1 MRSTT
6 PQATEAI
13 AINTAVK
20 MTARIT
26 AYKSRVFFK
35 ESDLLDENPFV
46 VEGAISPNPV
56 SEAIAYNSQIEKWIY
71 AYVNEDGVL
80 LVGVRGD
87 EGGIAILDPDVEEG
101 DPYIKASLLSKVSVY
116 ENHVVYF
123 DTNLNT
129 WANIEFD
136 PELVDAGD
144 EECLVSKTTYDADV
158 QGAAHLISDYEFV
171 LVYIDGGA
179 TAFAIV
185 SLGDE
190 DATEFIFC
198 PSRLFQPSVL
208 KDETN
213 EADLYSLFYSAGVSV
228 NNKIHIYITNY
239 NGEVRTISYKNGSW
253 SDLRVA
259 IPSDLSDFKV
269 GNAFAHDGAIFLCG
283 MFSRKEEFVSDIRYT
298 IFTKS
303 LDGLTFSL
311 DRRTLVSIAPFRFL
325 AGYADGKI
333 SFFASNRYIEET
345 APYQVIGEQT
355 DSVLLISKNVSGS
368 AGSGWNVIVK
378 SGAEEYYQHPLVKE
392 ASFSKLEIGV
402 HTSGGVEWLKYH
414 DVVIA
419 SVDKEI
425 RDGFRGMTMQIVTDG
440 KWHTSV
446 MTHPFYMEMV
456 GKSGKYD
463 DTLSFN
469 NLYKLNDESGVEWSF
484 SVDFWGSEETGKAFT
499 PRSHAASTTTDH
511 MTGDLKELLFKTYPV
526 FGDEESYDIHIYGW
540 SRAGKPDTNPNTP
553 DPTTKTGPNDTFR
566 AILEVEDT
574 AGNLSTIVTTSG
586 QLQSDH
592 ANPEQ
597 TYFTEGARAGSYP
610 VVYSIPN
617 PGEGWKLKRV
627 GIRVI
632 SSSVETVYNLERVDI
647 PMLVGQYPV
656 STSVDA
662 PSFVLNEN
670 TIAWPLVETL
680 TIQVDEN
687 NADNGNKVSTS
698 ATLKNG
704 YCYAFIIEGFATFQR
719 DGKVYIQ
726 DAEFISEITGG
737 IKGVKESSPA
747 VQIVSS
753 DFPYFSTSLA
763 TKYGVQTVRDAS
775 IKNRYTFKHE
785 DTRFKSSIISN
796 KKIPYVYYASG
807 TIDVSVWL
815 AGFGEISNMQGGE
828 FKVYV
833 FESPVPFLDFRFAGG
848 FVGSAGETF
857 EVLGSQNITSIT
869 GNMTSEI
876 VAEGSVDETIT
887 EYEHYV
893 WLKNN
898 TGNPISI
905 STLLETEITDLS
917 DFVIFWLIHAI
928 HDESGTMLSSYGPV
942 NYAPVSSLPKEHS
955 IERTTVIDP
964 NHSLRLRVI
973 YRWSI
978 PPDGSPTPVDIV
990 ATMKIT
996 ASVSSG
1002 AMPPLDPRVPAPPS
1016 FRLVLPLGE
1025 TISDSAISNSLE
1037 SRQKGIPQ
1045 VLFATKPYSAF
1056 NFEIVGRFSVKG
1068 SWTYAGLLGLAEDEN
1083 NYTIGYYRGQR
1094 LGIAIVRDGK
1104 RTVLIEQDVTLFI
1117 DNDRI
1122 HDIRFWHRDGLFGV
1136 DIKNVD
1142 EVWDIRG
1149 GLSQSITY
1157 LWGTEHGP
1165 IATNDDIL
1173 HVGVWGLI
1181 DPPKFRTTGFV
1192 SSSTIVPVLPSD
1204 INPHTGESDFDPLF
1218 SDVTGNQIDIEGV
1231 IYDFTGKNRF
1241 FTDAEKPFMGPY
1253 QIRNTESWDSP
1264 FNSDRNGKTYQGGKA
1279 IEITQFA
1286 WLNGTSFAELLKDAI
1301 IGSSAGYAWE
1311 IDETQWKVWITTGGQ
1326 VVWLRNRA
1334 RHYAADAPDYYADGA
1349 DRVYITDALTGVTP
1363 VGDDVDYY
1371 HPWGAFVYR
1380 HSDDRLALHGFA
1392 AFSAEHDQSVQT
1404 LLSVFAH
1411 LSGTSAEFIGD
1422 VKIPSLE
1429 LVEDTE
1435 VKIE

>member
-6 PQATEAI
+6 PQATDAI
-13 AINTAVK
+13 AVSTAVK

-35 ESDLLDENPFV
+35 EEDLIADHPLDAV
-46 VEGAISPNPV
+46 GALSPNPV
-56 SEAIAYNSQIEKWIY
+56 SEAIGYNSQIEKWLY

-101 DPYIKASLLSKVSVY
+101 DPYIKASPLSKVSVY

-144 EECLVSKTTYDADV
+144 EECLASKTTYDADM
-158 QGAAHLISDYEFV
+158 QGAAHLVSNYEFI
-171 LVYIDGGA
+171 LVYIDNGA

-190 DATEFIFC
+190 DATELIFC

-269 GNAFAHDGAIFLCG
+269 GNAFTHDGAIFLCG
-283 MFSRKEEFVSDIRYT
+283 MFSRKEEFVSDTRYT

-311 DRRTLVSIAPFRFL
+311 DRRTLVSMAPFRFL

-402 HTSGGVEWLKYH
+402 HTSSGVEWLKYH

-463 DTLSFN
+463 DTLSFS

-484 SVDFWGSEETGKAFT
+484 SVDFWGSEEAGKAFT

-526 FGDEESYDIHIYGW
+526 FGDEENYDIHIYGW

-553 DPTTKTGPNDTFR
+553 DPTTKTGPNDIFR

-670 TIAWPLVETL
+670 TAAWPLVETL
-680 TIQVDEN
+680 ILQVDEN
-687 NADNGNKVSTS
+687 NADNGNEVSTS
-698 ATLKNG
+698 VALKQG
-704 YCYAFIIEGFATFQR
+704 YCYAIAVQGNSSFIR
-719 DGKVYIQ
+719 DGVIYEQ
-726 DAEFISEITGG
+726 DSEFMSQ
-737 IKGVKESSPA
+737 KNGVSWLPKESYPSVRVA
-747 VQIVSS
+747 SS
-753 DFPYFSTSLA
+753 DFPYYSTSKT
-763 TKYGVQTVRDAS
+763 TKFGVQTTRSTSSSHTYV
-775 IKNRYTFKHE
+775 FKH
-785 DTRFKSSIISN
+785 DDARLKSSTISN
-796 KKIPYVYYASG
+796 KKIPYVYYHSG
-807 TIDVSVWL
+807 TIDVSLFL
-815 AGFGEISNMQGGE
+815 AGSGAISDISGGE
-828 FKVYV
+828 FKVYI
-833 FESPVPFLDFRFAGG
+833 FESPVPFSKFRFAYGSMGLGG
-848 FVGSAGETF
+848 GEF
-857 EVLGSQNITSIT
+857 
-869 GNMTSEI
+869 
-876 VAEGSVDETIT
+876 SVVDS
-887 EYEHYV
+887 
-893 WLKNN
+893 N
-898 TGNPISI
+898 G
-905 STLLETEITDLS
+905 
-917 DFVIFWLIHAI
+917 
-928 HDESGTMLSSYGPV
+928 
-942 NYAPVSSLPKEHS
+942 
-955 IERTTVIDP
+955 ID
-964 NHSLRLRVI
+964 
-973 YRWSI
+973 
-978 PPDGSPTPVDIV
+978 GF
-990 ATMKIT
+990 
-996 ASVSSG
+996 SVSSPTSIEAYGSFSGTSINYGHSIRISNTSGNTINVNTALIANPSAWGSAYKTVRFIWRNRNSSLEIIGEKITIYDIGEVEEEHSLSIENG
-1002 AMPPLDPRVPAPPS
+1002 AYLDLTITYLVSGGGANTLTETSTFLVEIAESTSPVDPKVPAPPS
-1016 FRLVLPLGE
+1016 FRLVIPQGE
-1025 TISDSAISNSLE
+1025 TIGDTAISNVLE

-1056 NFEIVGRFSVKG
+1056 NFEIVGRFSIKG
-1068 SWTYAGLLGLAEDEN
+1068 PWTYAGLIGLAEDEK
-1083 NYTIGYYRGQR
+1083 NYTVGFYRGSR

-1104 RTVLIEQDVTLFI
+1104 RTIVHEQDISMFI
-1117 DNDRI
+1117 DDDRV
-1122 HDIRFWHRDGLFGV
+1122 HDIRFWHRDGLMGV
-1136 DIKNVD
+1136 DLKATHVPEWNV
-1142 EVWDIRG
+1142 RG
-1149 GLSQSITY
+1149 GLAQSITHS
-1157 LWGTEHGP
+1157 WGTQYGP
-1165 IATNDDIL
+1165 IATNDDIF

-1204 INPHTGESDFDPLF
+1204 INPYTGESDFDPLF

-1371 HPWGAFVYR
+1371 HPWGTFVYR